1 VEEDMNKLLL
11 ILLGVLLLSFVSVN
25 GLIITPGKL
34 VIDYVPGEQN
44 EYSVSIYNDNNEDIV
59 VEASVDKYAENIVF
73 EKTRIEFSA
82 GETKEVDFQLT
93 TPTLTEFGTTK
104 FMFIRFYQVPLVA
117 TQVGATVALLI
128 PIETTVPYPERYLVV
143 NVPDVNVNN
152 PGDPA
157 VLTASVQNQGM
168 SVLQEVKGYFE
179 VSNEAGYYQKIDGDK
194 TLNLMFQNEKVDITA
209 NLDTT
214 GMESGSYDL
223 KFTASY
229 DGLEAVSN
237 VAALSIAKKE
247 IGIISIDRTELGSG
261 ISNIVNLKVH
271 NYWYEAMIV
280 DVSVNLKQNNEVK
293 KTIPSGSYNID
304 AFTEDDLMM
313 NLILNDVVAGD
324 YELEAVLV
332 SEEGI
337 TFTQSFDVKVIET
350 VSQEIIEAGEAASS
364 ESSSSNLWWIVLII
378 VIVLVLIG
386 VGVYFYIRNKNNE
399 EYGGGDG
406 SY

>member
-1 VEEDMNKLLL
+1 
-11 ILLGVLLLSFVSVN
+11 
-25 GLIITPGKL
+25 
-34 VIDYVPGEQN
+34 
-44 EYSVSIYNDNNEDIV
+44 
-59 VEASVDKYAENIVF
+59 
-73 EKTRIEFSA
+73 
-82 GETKEVDFQLT
+82 
-93 TPTLTEFGTTK
+93 
-104 FMFIRFYQVPLVA
+104 
-117 TQVGATVALLI
+117 
-128 PIETTVPYPERYLVV
+128 
-143 NVPDVNVNN
+143 
-152 PGDPA
+152 
-157 VLTASVQNQGM
+157 
-168 SVLQEVKGYFE
+168 VKGYFE

-194 TLNLMFQNEKVDITA
+194 TLNLMFQNEKVNITA
-209 NLDTT
+209 NFDTT

-247 IGIISIDRTELGSG
+247 IWIISIDKNKLGSG

-293 KTIPSGSYNID
+293 KTISSGSYNID

-332 SEEGI
+332 SEDGI

-350 VSQEIIEAGEAASS
+350 VSQEIIEAASS
-364 ESSSSNLWWIVLII
+364 EGSSFNLWWIVLII
-378 VIVLVLIG
+378 VLILIV
-386 VGVYFYIRNKNNE
+386 VGVLFYIRYKINE

-406 SY
+406 SYK